1 MRQFLDFEKSV
12 AELETK
18 IDELRQMGSQEKDSG
33 TSGINIDDEV
43 ARLSDKADKQLRAT
57 YAKLTPLQKVQVA
70 RHAQRPK
77 ALDYVRLLTTD
88 FTPLAG
94 DRAFGDD
101 KAMIGGLARFRGE
114 PVVVVGTER
123 GHDTETRLL
132 HNFGMARPE
141 GYRKAQRLVEMV
153 SRFGLP
159 ILSFIDTAGAWPGID
174 AEARG
179 QAEAIARS
187 IDICLKAPVPL
198 IATVIGEGGSGGAIA
213 IGAGDRVLMLE
224 NSIYSVIS
232 PEAAASILWRDPKL
246 APAAAEALKLT
257 AQDLLGLGLIDRII
271 PEPVGGAQRLP
282 DDAVHAVGNV
292 IAEELLELQKLT
304 GPALVQKRREKF
316 LAMTRGPLN

>member
-141 GYRKAQRLVEMV
+141 GYRKAQRLVEMAG
-153 SRFGLP
+153 RFGLP